1 MTNPNAPS
9 LAEATRPPVY
19 SPLSDRDGAVT
30 QSERQSEWTLAQ
42 RFGFRF
48 LLVYVLLYSFPGPL
62 SELPGTDFL
71 SDPYAALWRRVVPW
85 FGAHVLRLA
94 HPVSILPSGSGDKL
108 FDWVFI
114 AVLLVIAGAAATL
127 WTVLDR
133 QHRSHPKL
141 FAAFTLYL
149 RLFLART
156 MFSYGFDKVI
166 PNQFSPMDPPR
177 LTQFIGETSPG
188 GFAWTF
194 LGFSI
199 AYEVFAGLMEV
210 ASATLLLLRRTQT
223 LGALVG
229 AVVLT
234 NVFMLNMSFDIPV
247 KQYSLHLLLMC
258 VFLVALDRER
268 LINLFLRARTVAPP
282 QHIDLFTT
290 RRARLGAWGAGI
302 ALVLWI
308 VAGNLYGELRGLHEF
323 GRLAP
328 RGPLYGIFEVE
339 EVVKNGAVQPPL
351 LTDGTLWRRFA
362 TSSRRALVR
371 LATDSLVRYGL
382 QTDSVKHVA
391 TLANGP
397 DSTKW
402 MRLTYAFSDSTH
414 LALHG
419 RIGADSVDIALRR
432 RPESSY
438 LLVSRGFHWVN
449 EIPFFR

>member
-1 MTNPNAPS
+1 MTHPDAPS
-9 LAEATRPPVY
+9 LAQSAPAPAY
-19 SPLSDRDGAVT
+19 SPLSDRDTDSA
-30 QSERQSEWTLAQ
+30 QSRPQVEWSLAQ

-48 LLVYVLLYSFPGPL
+48 LLVYLVLYTFPGPL

-71 SDPYAALWRRVVPW
+71 SSPYAALWRVVVPW

-94 HPVSILPSGSGDKL
+94 NPVSIRPSGSGDKL
-108 FDWVFI
+108 FDWVLI
-114 AVLLVIAGAAATL
+114 ATLLVIALVAATV
-127 WTVLDR
+127 WTVIDR
-133 QHRSHPKL
+133 RHRSHPKL

-166 PNQFSPMDPPR
+166 PNQFSPMDPAR
-177 LTQFIGETSPG
+177 LTQYIGEASPG

-199 AYEVFAGLMEV
+199 AYEVFAGAAEV
-210 ASATLLLLRRTQT
+210 VSGLLLLFRRTQT

-229 AVVLT
+229 AGVLT

-247 KQYSLHLLLMC
+247 KQYSAHLLLMC
-258 VFLVALDRER
+258 VFLAALDRER
-268 LINLFLRARTVAPP
+268 LTNLFLRARATIPP
-282 QHIDLFTT
+282 EHFDLFTT
-290 RRARLGAWGAGI
+290 PRARLGAWAAGI
-302 ALVLWI
+302 ALGLWMI
-308 VAGNLYGELRGLHEF
+308 VGTLYGEIRGLHEF

-351 LTDGTLWRRFA
+351 LTDATRWRRFA
-362 TSSRRALVR
+362 TSSRRAIVR
-371 LATDSLVRYGL
+371 LATDSSVSYGL
-382 QTDSVKHVA
+382 RTDSVKHVA

-402 MRLTYAFSDSTH
+402 LRLAYAFSDSMH
-414 LALHG
+414 LTFSG
-419 RIGADSVDIALRR
+419 RIGADSVDIKLRR

-438 LLVSRGFHWVN
+438 LLVNRGFHWVN